1 MILSALTGVSLVLL
15 TSFGSSANNGAGAHM
30 SAARKQA
37 VVQPSVSRATEC
49 VAHGVSADPRFKE
62 AGDSRD
68 LADLIVESVLSCAEL
83 MRAMIESY
91 DQIYGDGSG
100 EAFFSGPYLDLLPTA
115 VSRLVKDAGP

>member
-1 MILSALTGVSLVLL
+1 MILSALTGGSLVLL
-15 TSFGSSANNGAGAHM
+15 ASFGPVTSTGAGAHM

-49 VAHGVSADPRFKE
+49 VARGVSADPRFKGSG
-62 AGDSRD
+62 ASKD

-83 MRAMIESY
+83 MRAMIENY
-91 DQIYGDGSG
+91 DAIYGDGTG

-115 VSRLVKDAGP
+115 VSKLVKEAGP